1 MLDLTDS
8 IHTYLTTAPASGFA
22 GRAVT
27 MLVHWRGENSLLWRV
42 DADGDDAVVKLF
54 LDAGQARGRRQF
66 DGQQRFAPLGIAPEP
81 LWFDRYPEGL
91 ARQVLVYRWVEGRN
105 VDASNPADLAALAA
119 SIATVHNGETDA
131 VRRISPRAVNLDY
144 FWRVLS
150 GGLIPLSQRLAQRG
164 CAYTAALLAA
174 LAEQAATITAAAMP
188 LWQSAPPTPVHGD
201 LRLENVVIARGR
213 AVLLD
218 WEMFGLGD
226 PALEIATFL
235 FDHVQALGTQ
245 AGARWRRSYLDAA
258 QSADIDPR
266 IDIYLR
272 LLPLQR
278 FTSLLH
284 SLHQL
289 TPADRADPALQ
300 ASAAD
305 LLHVITVAGERAAAA
320 LAVDSHL
327 DPDRLRSDFMRLILG
342 EGA

>member
-42 DADGDDAVVKLF
+42 VAGGDDAVVKLF

-119 SIATVHNGETDA
+119 SIAAVHNDEAAA

-144 FWRVLS
+144 FWRVLA
-150 GGLIPLSQRLAQRG
+150 GGLTPTTRWLEAVG
-164 CAYTAALLAA
+164 CPH
-174 LAEQAATITAAAMP
+174 LAELVHALTTRAGDIVAEARL
-188 LWQSAPPTPVHGD
+188 LWQSAAPTPVHGD
-201 LRLENVVIARGR
+201 LRLEHALIQGGS

-226 PALEIATFL
+226 PALDVATFL
-235 FDHVQALGTQ
+235 WKD
-245 AGARWRRSYLDAA
+245 AGGIDDAGRA
-258 QSADIDPR
+258 HWLACYCDAVHSPEMSAR
-266 IDIYLR
+266 IDVYGR
-272 LLPLQR
+272 LLPLQQ
-278 FTSLLH
+278 FAFLLDG
-284 SLHQL
+284 LRQL
-289 TPADRADPALQ
+289 TPSDRRDPDFRNNMVFLRQTLIA
-300 ASAAD
+300 
-305 LLHVITVAGERAAAA
+305 AGEAAAA
-320 LAVDSHL
+320 NLLTNAVMPLTEIDHL
-327 DPDRLRSDFMRLILG
+327 MI
-342 EGA
+342 AVAKT